1 MLEKLV
7 YGQSNDAEVV
17 RLVEPEGSN
26 RIKNNFTIP
35 ANTQCTLMELVSI
48 FSNEADKVCANK
60 DLANLIALEAIS
72 DYIEG
77 HVSNLKI
84 SS

>member
-7 YGQSNDAEVV
+7 YGLSNDTEVDE
-17 RLVEPEGSN
+17 LIEPAGSN
-26 RIKNNFTIP
+26 RLKGNITTPVK
-35 ANTQCTLMELVSI
+35 TQCTIMDLVSI

-60 DLANLIALEAIS
+60 GLANLIALEALG
-72 DYIEG
+72 DYVEG

-84 SS
+84 LS